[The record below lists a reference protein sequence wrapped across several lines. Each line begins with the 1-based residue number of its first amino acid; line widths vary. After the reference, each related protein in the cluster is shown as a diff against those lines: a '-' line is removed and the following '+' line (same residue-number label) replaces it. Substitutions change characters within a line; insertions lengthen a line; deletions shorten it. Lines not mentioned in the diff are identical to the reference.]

1 MTPDTTSTTLT
12 RAERILLA
20 AAAVRGVLTG
30 AARAITIWLLDQHI
44 H

>member
-1 MTPDTTSTTLT
+1 MIPDSTSTTLT
-12 RAERILLA
+12 RAERLLLA
-20 AAAVRGVLTG
+20 AAAVRGVLAG